1 MNAIHTVLGLFA
13 LLIVYIICRKDKGTR
28 KHRQWGRVY
37 ILNMV
42 LLGITTFLVRDLRTG
57 IGAYKVFM
65 ILSLI
70 FIPAAIYP
78 LVFRKHIKVWVVWHY
93 IFMLYSFLFLLIA
106 SITLFID
113 DLRDFLMTFKI
124 VESEAN
130 VVSRVL
136 LWFLPF
142 IIGTIWIFSKK
153 RAYESKFRNLMMRPP
168 K

>member
-1 MNAIHTVLGLFA
+1 MDAIHTAIGLFA
-13 LLIVYIICRKDKGTR
+13 ILAGFIICNKDKGTR
-28 KHRQWGRVY
+28 KHRLWGRIY
-37 ILNMV
+37 IFNMV
-42 LLGITTFLVRDLRTG
+42 LLGITTFLIKDLQHG
-57 IGAYKVFM
+57 IGAHKVFI
-65 ILSLI
+65 ILSLM
-70 FIPAAIYP
+70 FIPAAVYP
-78 LVFRKHIKVWVVWHY
+78 LVFRKHIKIWVVWHY

-113 DLRDFLMTFKI
+113 NLRDFLMTFKI
-124 VESEAN
+124 IESEAN

-136 LWFLPF
+136 FWFLPF

>member
-1 MNAIHTVLGLFA
+1 MNAIHTLLGFFA
-13 LLIVYIICRKDKGTR
+13 LLAGFIICNKDKGTR
-28 KHRQWGRVY
+28 KHRLWGRIY
-37 ILNMV
+37 IFDMV
-42 LLGITTFLVRDLRTG
+42 LLTITTFVIRDLQTG
-57 IGAYKVFM
+57 IGAYRVFI
-65 ILSLI
+65 ILSLA
-70 FIPAAIYP
+70 FIPAAVYP

-93 IFMLYSFLFLLIA
+93 IFMLYSFLFLIIA
-106 SITLFID
+106 SATLFID

-124 VESEAN
+124 IESEAN

-136 LWFLPF
+136 FWFLPF